1 VGSGRGSHSTR
12 AYHWFMTHFRLRA
25 IDLVDVLVY
34 LVVLGTFTQ
43 LFPAIVSE
51 SFLTSLLTAIILKLV
66 LEVLVFAKIK
76 ILTRMKESKTP
87 RVRAVAAFTFVLL
100 TASGKAFILWVTDL
114 VFGDAVYLGGFFA
127 VTLLVVTLILAR
139 AGVRAILK

>member
-1 VGSGRGSHSTR
+1 
-12 AYHWFMTHFRLRA
+12 MTHFRLRA

-66 LEVLVFAKIK
+66 LEVLLFAKFK
-76 ILTRMKESKTP
+76 ILARMKESKAP
-87 RVRAVAAFTFVLL
+87 RVRAVAAFMFVLL
-100 TASGKAFILWVTDL
+100 TASGKAFILWIIDL